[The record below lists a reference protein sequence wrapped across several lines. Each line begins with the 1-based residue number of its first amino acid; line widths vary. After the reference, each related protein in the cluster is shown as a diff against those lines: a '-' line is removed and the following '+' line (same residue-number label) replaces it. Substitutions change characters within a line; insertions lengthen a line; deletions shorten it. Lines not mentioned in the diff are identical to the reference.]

1 MELTEDL
8 KQEICSMFLKP
19 LKLSH
24 WFLIKDLGFDKYLPA
39 DFFMNFESVYNIEK
53 CMYTDLEYYKNL
65 NDKLECEIADL
76 RFEHENK
83 IDMKNAEIDRLKNK
97 IDRMIS
103 TYEPTEN

>member
-39 DFFMNFESVYNIEK
+39 DFFLNFESLYNIEK

-65 NDKLECEIADL
+65 NDRLECEIEDL
-76 RFEHENK
+76 RHEQSNIIEIK
-83 IDMKNAEIDRLKNK
+83 DSEIDRLKAK
-97 IDRMIS
+97 IDRMIID
-103 TYEPTEN
+103 YEQQ